1 MADTYNFPDDLI
13 QLRRD
18 FRQAEADIEALLDRL
33 PRRPIP
39 MPESYT
45 DPHGQHHEPH
55 RGWTDEERAEVDAL
69 RARERDLALQLA
81 RHPWWAEC
89 GNRTDA
95 GYALQKLIADERA
108 GAAESD
114 ADHA

>member
-1 MADTYNFPDDLI
+1 MADYDFPDDLV

-18 FRQAEADIEALLDRL
+18 FHQAGLDLDAYTAAL
-33 PRRPIP
+33 PRRPIA
-39 MPESYT
+39 MPEPYT
-45 DPHGQHHEPH
+45 DPRGQQHEPH

-69 RARERDLALQLA
+69 RARERDLALQLY

-95 GYALQKLIADERA
+95 GYALQRLIADERA
-108 GAAESD
+108 RAAKSD
-114 ADHA
+114 ADHT